1 MEKIAV
7 IGQKPLSGRVAVQGA
22 KNSVLPIL
30 AASLM
35 IDGSCRL
42 TNAPQLLDVSSCA
55 RIMRR
60 LNVDITAEGDCLTVK
75 KLWRLESSIS
85 KELMTSMRSSVF
97 FLAPLLATTGIAAIY
112 HPGGCNLG
120 GRPID
125 LHLDGLSKMGV
136 TVRQVGEKLLC
147 YAENGLYGADIL
159 LRFPSVGA
167 TENLMMAAATA
178 SGTTIIRN
186 AAREPE
192 VCDLAGFLR
201 SAGAGIVGD
210 GTDTI
215 TITGVEALTDTDY
228 QIIPDRIETATY
240 LCATAVAGG
249 EVDITRARVGD
260 VMPLIELLG
269 DAGAKIA
276 YDADTIKIR
285 CDNRLS
291 GIGYV
296 ETQVFPGFATDA
308 APLLAAAMLKSKGK
322 TVIND
327 TIFTNRFA
335 CADEF
340 SRFGAVTNRRNSSV
354 YIEGVSDLYAAS
366 VKALDLRGG
375 AALLIA
381 ALGARGESVVD
392 GIDFIRRGY
401 QNIVS
406 SYRSLGADI
415 KYC

>member
-1 MEKIAV
+1 MEKIA
-7 IGQKPLSGRVAVQGA
+7 IKGQKRLCGKVEVQGA

-35 IDGSCRL
+35 TQGRCTIYNS
-42 TNAPQLLDVSSCA
+42 PQLLDVSSCA
-55 RIMRR
+55 EIMKK
-60 LNVDITAEGDCLTVK
+60 LNVDIKSEDDRLVVRK
-75 KLWRLESSIS
+75 KQRIESSIS
-85 KELMTSMRSSVF
+85 KDLMSSMRSSIF

-112 HPGGCNLG
+112 QPGGCELG

-125 LHLDGLSKMGV
+125 LHLDGLSRMGV
-136 TVRQVGEKLLC
+136 NIRRVGEKLLC

-167 TENLMMAAATA
+167 TETLLMAATTAT
-178 SGTTIIRN
+178 GTTIIRN

-192 VCDLAGFLR
+192 VKDLAGFLR
-201 SAGAGIVGD
+201 SAGADISGEGTETIV
-210 GTDTI
+210 I
-215 TITGVEALTDTDY
+215 NGVESLVGTEY
-228 QIIPDRIETATY
+228 KIIPDRIETATY
-240 LCATAVAGG
+240 LCATAATGG
-249 EVDITRARVGD
+249 EIEIAQTKPED
-260 VMPLIELLG
+260 VEPLLRILSK
-269 DAGAKIA
+269 AGAKIA
-276 YDADTIKIR
+276 VKDNTISLSSSK
-285 CDNRLS
+285 RLK
-291 GIGYV
+291 GIGYL
-296 ETQVFPGFATDA
+296 ETRVFPGFATDI

-327 TIFTNRFA
+327 TIFCDRFR

-340 SRFGAVTNRRNSSV
+340 SKFGASASRKNSSV
-354 YIEGVSDLYAAS
+354 YIDGTQEIFAAS
-366 VKALDLRGG
+366 VSAGDLRGG

-381 ALGARGESVVD
+381 ALAASGESVID
-392 GIDFIRRGY
+392 GVDFIRRGY

>member
-1 MEKIAV
+1 MN
-7 IGQKPLSGRVAVQGA
+7 GSKPLNGRVAVQGA
-22 KNSVLPIL
+22 KNSILPIL

-35 IDGSCRL
+35 IDGGCTLS
-42 TNAPQLLDVSSCA
+42 NAPQLLDVSSCA
-55 RIMRR
+55 TIMRR
-60 LNVDITAEGDCLTVK
+60 LNVEITSEGDVLRVK
-75 KLWRLESSIS
+75 KLRRMESSIS
-85 KELMTSMRSSVF
+85 KELMNSMRSSVF

-112 HPGGCNLG
+112 QPGGCNLG

-136 TVRQVGEKLLC
+136 TVRKVGEKLLC

-178 SGTTIIRN
+178 VGVTTIRN

-192 VCDLAGFLR
+192 VSDLAGFLR
-201 SAGAGIVGD
+201 SAGANIEGD

-215 TITGVEALTDTDY
+215 TVVGVESLSETKY
-228 QIIPDRIETATY
+228 KIIPDRIETATY
-240 LCATAVAGG
+240 LCAAAVTGG
-249 EVDITRARVGD
+249 DIEIDNTRPDD
-260 VMPLIELLG
+260 VKPLIELLRS
-269 DAGAKIA
+269 AGADISCKGSL
-276 YDADTIKIR
+276 IKIG
-285 CDNRLS
+285 CHERLS
-291 GIGYV
+291 GVGYV
-296 ETQVFPGFATDA
+296 ETSVFPGFATDS
-308 APLLAAAMLKSKGK
+308 APLLAAAMLKSRGK

-340 SRFGAVTNRRNSSV
+340 SKFGARTDRRNNSV
-354 YIEGVSDLYAAS
+354 YIEGISDIYAAS
-366 VKALDLRGG
+366 VKAPDLRGG

-381 ALGARGESVVD
+381 ALGADGESLVD

-406 SYRSLGADI
+406 SYRNLGADI